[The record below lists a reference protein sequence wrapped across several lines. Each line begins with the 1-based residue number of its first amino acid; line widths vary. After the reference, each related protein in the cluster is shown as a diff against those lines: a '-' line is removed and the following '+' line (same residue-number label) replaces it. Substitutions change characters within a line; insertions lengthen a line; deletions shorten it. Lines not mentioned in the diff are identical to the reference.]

1 MQSHLPDQLGLEKA
15 IEEIPRVKRAMAIY
29 IKTNA

>member
-15 IEEIPRVKRAMAIY
+15 IAKMPRVEHAMAIY
-29 IKTNA
+29 IKTNT

>member
-1 MQSHLPDQLGLEKA
+1 MQSHLPDQLGLEKT
-15 IEEIPRVKRAMAIY
+15 IEAMPRVKRAMAIY